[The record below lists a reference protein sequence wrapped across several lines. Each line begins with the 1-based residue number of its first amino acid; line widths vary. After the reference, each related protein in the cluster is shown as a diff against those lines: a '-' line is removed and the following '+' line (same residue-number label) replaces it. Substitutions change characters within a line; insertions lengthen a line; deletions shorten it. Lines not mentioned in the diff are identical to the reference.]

1 MYSKSI
7 AGGAADIYSK
17 SIADAGDQ
25 DSTPSSKNFA
35 DEKVLQA
42 NIDYDGSRV
51 DCGPI
56 QPGGS
61 CFLPDTLKSHA
72 SFAMNSFFQSNFGI
86 SNKMKV
92 IEEEQKEIPM
102 EERLTEKEICQ
113 QELGKRSG
121 YVKRLGYGPKPTTM
135 HSKGITTETR
145 RLENIVATQEVEIEE
160 HKKEIEEHKK
170 KIEEQ
175 EKEVGDMKVRISQFE
190 DIMRLF
196 MSQSRSSQE
205 TFFQPI

>member
-17 SIADAGDQ
+17 SIADGGDQ

-42 NIDYDGSRV
+42 NIDYACSKV
-51 DCGPI
+51 YCGPI
-56 QPGGS
+56 QPSGS
-61 CFLPDTLKSHA
+61 CFLPDTLKALKSHA

-86 SNKMKV
+86 SVMNKMKV

-102 EERLTEKEICQ
+102 EERLTDKEICQ

-135 HSKGITTETR
+135 HSKDITTETC
-145 RLENIVATQEVEIEE
+145 
-160 HKKEIEEHKK
+160 
-170 KIEEQ
+170 
-175 EKEVGDMKVRISQFE
+175 
-190 DIMRLF
+190 
-196 MSQSRSSQE
+196 
-205 TFFQPI
+205 